1 MNTLKPLF
9 NARLL
14 IFLGSLC
21 LLVGLG
27 LAGIL
32 TLPCKGGSTVTARDA
47 STAARLSRH
56 RFPKLANIYQIS
68 DPYGLPGGEAQILF
82 DRLHL
87 WDLGIVDSEAVR
99 RFTAYLGPD
108 GKWRRRNPDIVT
120 LAHFSA
126 GDVPTD
132 WSNQSTTT
140 LFQEYVAQLRPEW
153 LMRDAHGRPI
163 RIFEPRPGVWHHAQN
178 PTTGLQEFLP
188 GFVNENIIAT
198 GMVDGVFFDW
208 ATSSVAW
215 LKNQYGN
222 QAIAINGDGH
232 PLSDL
237 ATDAAW
243 IQGYKKML
251 ENSRE
256 LFPQGTILVGNGGWN
271 SGRPYVRNLNGIMI
285 EQFLGAEKVDQSK
298 FGWSAIMRNY
308 AEFMQTSAEPRVSI
322 VMGSSDSQR
331 DFGAMRFA
339 LASTLMFDGY
349 FSFTNEQSASN
360 GHRPYASAW
369 WFDEYAVNLETGQ
382 SEQGSSTKGYLGKPI
397 SEAVDFNDA
406 KKTLFNAL
414 MDEGT
419 PDVDAVTNGRTWWR
433 SFEHGS
439 ALVNP
444 GQRAV
449 HLKLPQ
455 PMKKIKGVAD
465 PTLNDGSL
473 VDELWLDAR
482 SGVILLNP

>member
-1 MNTLKPLF
+1 
-9 NARLL
+9 
-14 IFLGSLC
+14 
-21 LLVGLG
+21 
-27 LAGIL
+27 
-32 TLPCKGGSTVTARDA
+32 
-47 STAARLSRH
+47 
-56 RFPKLANIYQIS
+56 
-68 DPYGLPGGEAQILF
+68 
-82 DRLHL
+82 
-87 WDLGIVDSEAVR
+87 
-99 RFTAYLGPD
+99 
-108 GKWRRRNPDIVT
+108 
-120 LAHFSA
+120 
-126 GDVPTD
+126 
-132 WSNQSTTT
+132 
-140 LFQEYVAQLRPEW
+140 
-153 LMRDAHGRPI
+153 
-163 RIFEPRPGVWHHAQN
+163 
-178 PTTGLQEFLP
+178 
-188 GFVNENIIAT
+188 
-198 GMVDGVFFDW
+198 
-208 ATSSVAW
+208 
-215 LKNQYGN
+215 
-222 QAIAINGDGH
+222 
-232 PLSDL
+232 
-237 ATDAAW
+237 
-243 IQGYKKML
+243 
-251 ENSRE
+251 
-256 LFPQGTILVGNGGWN
+256 
-271 SGRPYVRNLNGIMI
+271 
-285 EQFLGAEKVDQSK
+285 
-298 FGWSAIMRNY
+298 MRNY

-414 MDEGT
+414 LDEGT